1 MKNVLP
7 TSASRR
13 AFSAV
18 AFLGA
23 VLFGCLS
30 VPAQGQDTPTNITV
44 INASDAAVYA
54 NLTLGQPPTKLP
66 ANCTDL
72 GQQIV
77 SIADP
82 RLVFTSSIPDQNV
95 SFTPQTPGTTDKG
108 YYQLAAGET
117 ITYQP
122 QTFQCSAGTCS
133 PAVSY
138 NFLFT
143 PNVYAGSP
151 NNGCGGSATFPNSSN
166 IGEASVNFG
175 INDSVG
181 SGCANAD
188 STDISAVS
196 GINSSLGI
204 VVTGGSWPQ
213 TVPRRNRWFGNN
225 ANLPGVFGWAATN
238 CVNSGGFQNPGAG
251 CPAPNAAPV
260 PVNGQ
265 CTTPGGTSYPPISF
279 AGAPSYCDERSDLSS
294 NYCLNQRTAYVTGGT
309 VAITFTGFCSDSSC
323 GSANSALAAAVLPE
337 SRSVEVGSSP
347 AMAFATI
354 INVGPGTASGC
365 AIRAADGDPR
375 QLSVSDHR
383 PQHQCAHRH
392 GQYSGGNCRRR
403 VAKLCHR
410 ADPNRGVSLE

>member
-122 QTFQCSAGTCS
+122 QPSSVLLAPAAPRCRTTFCS
-133 PAVSY
+133 PRTY
-138 NFLFT
+138 T
-143 PNVYAGSP
+143 PA
-151 NNGCGGSATFPNSSN
+151 
-166 IGEASVNFG
+166 
-175 INDSVG
+175 
-181 SGCANAD
+181 
-188 STDISAVS
+188 
-196 GINSSLGI
+196 
-204 VVTGGSWPQ
+204 
-213 TVPRRNRWFGNN
+213 
-225 ANLPGVFGWAATN
+225 
-238 CVNSGGFQNPGAG
+238 
-251 CPAPNAAPV
+251 
-260 PVNGQ
+260 
-265 CTTPGGTSYPPISF
+265 
-279 AGAPSYCDERSDLSS
+279 
-294 NYCLNQRTAYVTGGT
+294 
-309 VAITFTGFCSDSSC
+309 
-323 GSANSALAAAVLPE
+323 
-337 SRSVEVGSSP
+337 
-347 AMAFATI
+347 
-354 INVGPGTASGC
+354 
-365 AIRAADGDPR
+365 
-375 QLSVSDHR
+375 
-383 PQHQCAHRH
+383 
-392 GQYSGGNCRRR
+392 
-403 VAKLCHR
+403 
-410 ADPNRGVSLE
+410 